1 MSKWKFWKKIRETPI
16 KPNVNRRIPCT
27 TCGKKKEKET
37 RQSKLFE
44 YTIMQQ
50 RTLEAYK

>member
-16 KPNVNRRIPCT
+16 KPNVNRRIPCP
-27 TCGKKKEKET
+27 TCGRVDEKET